1 MNNLFSGKNH
11 FLNKIHMSVKI
22 YKCYS
27 FVYLLSYA
35 PRFQIYTFHNQ
46 QISLNFLRKS
56 VTN

>member
-35 PRFQIYTFHNQ
+35 ARFQKLYFP
-46 QISLNFLRKS
+46 
-56 VTN
+56 